1 MKKIAVIGSGYSGL
15 TCAALLAKQGYNVEL
30 FEKHSVLGGYGDG
43 FEKKGFTFHTSV
55 YRFPSTVYTILDQV
69 LDLTYDNFLYYYMQY
84 HINDRKILI
93 DDDLLNVLRREFPH
107 QRVNVEQFK
116 EKMNDVLDILNEID
130 QSGGNILSISVE
142 RLKEYLIFT
151 KRTIETV
158 LIEFFGEDALFANVF
173 YALFDLTADM
183 SAITI
188 PATLCVGKDT
198 PENKMVF
205 GGGKQVIADLETLFL
220 QFEGTIHRRKEVSAT
235 LIDDGSL
242 TELQF
247 KNGETYSNFDYVVW
261 ANDYNNFYRL
271 NNEQYW
277 NPKLRNDF
285 IPSSSS
291 FGIWL
296 GLDQPFESLGISETY
311 HSIYIGDR
319 TFYSKVA
326 QQKIPVETE
335 FLMVSFLY
343 SKDSKST
350 PENKSQ
356 LCLGFAMNFDFM
368 KECQTHGIYK
378 DVKKEIE
385 ELFIALLK
393 EYFPIIDE
401 TKVIC
406 KASATPLTYER
417 YTHNRKG
424 SMYGFEKKQEFVIS
438 SQRHETTNTSIKNL
452 FFCSQW
458 TSIAGGTYGAVKE
471 GIRAA
476 NHILSLDNKETYQY
490 QE

>member
-15 TCAALLAKQGYNVEL
+15 TCATLLAKKGYKVKL
-30 FEKHSVLGGYGDG
+30 FEKHSVIGGYGDG
-43 FEKKGFTFHTSV
+43 FKKKGFTFHTSV

-69 LDLTYDNFLYYYMQY
+69 LDITYDNFLYYYMQY

-93 DDDLLNVLRREFPH
+93 NDDLLNILAREFPY
-107 QRVNVEQFK
+107 QRANLERFK
-116 EKMNDVLDILNEID
+116 KKINYVLAILNTID
-130 QSGGNILSISVE
+130 QAEGNILSVSVE
-142 RLKEYLIFT
+142 CLKEYLTFA

-158 LIEFFGEDALFANVF
+158 LIEFFGKDALFANVF

-188 PATLCVGKDT
+188 PATLCVGNDT
-198 PENKMVF
+198 PENKMVL
-205 GGGKQVIADLETLFL
+205 GGGKQVIEDLEKLFL
-220 QFEGTIHRRKEVSAT
+220 TFGGKIHRRKEVSAT
-235 LIDDGSL
+235 RIIDGSL

-247 KNGETYSNFDYVVW
+247 KNGELFSSFDYAVW
-261 ANDYNNFYRL
+261 ANDYNNFYLL
-271 NNEQYW
+271 NNEHYW
-277 NPKLRNDF
+277 DPKLRNDF
-285 IPSSSS
+285 TPSSSS

-296 GLDQPFESLGISETY
+296 GLDQPFETLGINETY

-326 QQKIPVETE
+326 QKKNPVETE
-335 FLMVSFLY
+335 CLMISFLY
-343 SKDSKST
+343 SKDPKST

-368 KECQTHGIYK
+368 KECQTLGIYN

-385 ELFIALLK
+385 EIFIALLK
-393 EYFPIIDE
+393 EYFPIDE
-401 TKVIC
+401 NKIIC
-406 KASATPLTYER
+406 KASASPLTYER
-417 YTHNRKG
+417 YTYNRKG
-424 SMYGFEKKQEFVIS
+424 SMYGFEKKQDFVIS
-438 SQRHETTNTSIKNL
+438 SQRHETTNSNVKNL

-476 NHILSLDNKETYQY
+476 NHILSLDNKDIYQY